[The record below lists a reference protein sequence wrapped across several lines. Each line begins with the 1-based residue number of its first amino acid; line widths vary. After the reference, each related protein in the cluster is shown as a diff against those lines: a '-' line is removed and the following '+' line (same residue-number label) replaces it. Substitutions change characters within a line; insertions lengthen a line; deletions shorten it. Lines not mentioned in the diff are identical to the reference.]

1 MFQNLPDHVDEV
13 DLRMST
19 EPWSHTRRIHMARQL
34 FLLPALLFLAS
45 WVATASGAPLS
56 GTEIKAEFA
65 RLRSST
71 LVLRP
76 SINSSVAYFVSTD
89 SGEAYVIRDPSPL
102 FPLRVPERVQVGDV
116 SGNQHKLRIQ
126 LSSKRLGRG
135 QITLF
140 PGMGKVLDLRSVHV
154 MLHEMLSDSASTEA
168 WPMVV
173 GNANSMM
180 AHARG
185 ANHLPSPD
193 KVVWATSPAEATTRG
208 FRLCPICFRSAPL
221 VRDFPLERNLG
232 EACAAQFREF
242 NPLVP
247 DDSLNERVRRVGS
260 SVLSQWVVP
269 LRGYDYRFYVVENS
283 QPNAAACPTGSIFIT
298 TGLLTSLESDE
309 ELEAVLA
316 HEIAHVERRHGYRQ
330 FKRAQTGKLLGG
342 IVAVLVGASME
353 DGNTG
358 LGVTAALQAV
368 SEIATAIA
376 ISGYGRRE
384 EGEAD
389 SYALAFGHDRRRAE
403 DSDPMT
409 IVLAKLRYSDAMNG
423 VEGSEMGLFMSHPA
437 VEERLSK
444 SRSSDVRSFGGTS
457 FAGYNKSGD
466 LVATITLEHQAYF
479 DYSVPPATRNPS
491 TTDPLRPINEG
502 GRMPRVRELQVF
514 GSVQATTAAG
524 GPIEVDSIVLLAGS
538 KEFRFDNKEDTQVAP
553 GEIMGMNFVTS
564 TADGMIPS
572 SIDGIKLKVAGV
584 TKWTARAHE

>member
-1 MFQNLPDHVDEV
+1 M
-13 DLRMST
+13 
-19 EPWSHTRRIHMARQL
+19 TRHRPLLLIL
-34 FLLPALLFLAS
+34 FILAA
-45 WVATASGAPLS
+45 WATSAASAPLS
-56 GTEIKAEFA
+56 GVEIKAEFE

-76 SINSSVAYFVSTD
+76 SINSSTVCFVSSD
-89 SGEAYVIRDPSPL
+89 SGEAYVIREPSPL
-102 FPLRVPERVQVGDV
+102 FPLRVPERVQVLDV

-126 LSSKRLGRG
+126 LSSIRLGRG
-135 QITLF
+135 QLTLF
-140 PGMGKVLDLRSVHV
+140 PAMGKALDLKSVHV
-154 MLHEMLSDSASTEA
+154 LLHEMLSDSASTDP

-173 GNANSMM
+173 GNSSSMM

-193 KVVWATSPAEATTRG
+193 KAVWVATPAEAVTHG

-247 DDSLNERVRRVGS
+247 DDSLNERVRRAGNA
-260 SVLSQWVVP
+260 VLNQWVVP
-269 LRGYDYRFYVVENS
+269 LRGYDYRFYVVDNI

-298 TGLLTSLESDE
+298 TGLLSSIESDE

-330 FKRAQTGKLLGG
+330 FKRAQTGKLIGG
-342 IVAVLVGASME
+342 IVAALVGASME

-368 SEIATAIA
+368 AEIATAIA
-376 ISGYGRRE
+376 VSGYGRRE

-389 SYALAFGHDRRRAE
+389 SYALAFGHDRRLVR

-409 IVLAKLRYSDAMNG
+409 MILAKLRYSDAMNG

-457 FAGYNKSGD
+457 FAGLSKSGD

-479 DYSVPPATRNPS
+479 DYVVPPTMRTPS
-491 TTDPLRPINEG
+491 TADPLRPVSEG
-502 GRMPRVRELQVF
+502 VLMPRVRELQVF

-524 GPIEVDSIVLLAGS
+524 GPIEVASIILLAGS
-538 KEFRFDNKEDTQVAP
+538 KEFRLDNKEDTQVAP
-553 GEIMGMNFVTS
+553 GEIMGMNFVS
-564 TADGMIPS
+564 NSGDGMIPS
-572 SIDGIKLKVAGV
+572 SIDGIKLKVSGV
-584 TKWTARAHE
+584 SRWVRTAPE